1 MAFLKRSEDL
11 EKGKIRRFALCPCA
25 LCSIFQVQ
33 RKMVSAGLDTAPRS
47 ADTLVHD
54 LNTKSSSEMSGH
66 LLCVQRSYEEIKRE
80 ISICSEFKVRSVS
93 AARFISHSGQTDRS
107 WWDSAAF
114 LRDVR
119 FTFFSNSGFVPVQFK
134 DYVPK
139 VRLKV
144 VTLVI
149 FYHGLLQ
156 PTY

>member
-1 MAFLKRSEDL
+1 
-11 EKGKIRRFALCPCA
+11 
-25 LCSIFQVQ
+25 
-33 RKMVSAGLDTAPRS
+33 MVSAGLDTAPRS

-80 ISICSEFKVRSVS
+80 ISICSEFEVRSVS
-93 AARFISHSGQTDRS
+93 AARFIPQSEQTDRS

-119 FTFFSNSGFVPVQFK
+119 FTFFSNFGFVPVQFK

-139 VRLKV
+139 VRLKSGDTGHLLLTVCCNRRTVSLNPVAWKLTTSVAISRTV
-144 VTLVI
+144 VC
-149 FYHGLLQ
+149 
-156 PTY
+156 